1 MRLTLSLPS
10 TLLSLCLCAAPAL
23 ACDGPAALQQ
33 LQARESQ
40 TLLKNAPSF
49 RHGWD
54 DGHIQL
60 RFGLGQA
67 SADGC
72 TASMQLELPQA
83 DLDEVNAYLEQHPA
97 KRILLGAQGYAVP
110 EQRLITVDYRYLLD
124 DGGKVSP
131 HNEGNKPLNDLHHS
145 IEFMYQLLAQ
155 TRAEVNAESANSV
168 AWPAAAR
175 AEELKR
181 CAQTLKSERA
191 SIEAACSC
199 RVDKLATKLS
209 ARQMELVD
217 FLLDQPYSTATGAL
231 IGYTEQ
237 SKAINHGCG
246 LAKRQG
252 PA

>member
-1 MRLTLSLPS
+1 MRLTSCLPA
-10 TLLSLCLCAAPAL
+10 TILMLGLCAAPAL
-23 ACDGPAALQQ
+23 ACDNPAALKQ
-33 LQARESQ
+33 LQAGESQ

-54 DGHIQL
+54 DGTIQL
-60 RFGLGQA
+60 RLGQGRA

-72 TASMQLELPQA
+72 TASLQLELPQA
-83 DLDEVNAYLEQHPA
+83 DLDEVNAYLEKNPA

-110 EQRLITVDYRYLLD
+110 EQRIITVDYRYRLD
-124 DGGKVSP
+124 GDAVSA
-131 HNEGNKPLNDLHHS
+131 HNEGNKPLSDLHHS

-155 TRAEVNAESANSV
+155 TRAEISAESTNRI

-181 CAQTLKSERA
+181 CTQTLKSGREP
-191 SIEAACSC
+191 IEAACNC
-199 RVDKLATKLS
+199 RVDQLTSKLS

-237 SKAINHGCG
+237 SKAINHSCG
-246 LAKRQG
+246 LSKR
-252 PA
+252 

>member
-1 MRLTLSLPS
+1 MRLTLSVPS
-10 TLLSLCLCAAPAL
+10 TLLSLSLCAAPAL
-23 ACDGPAALQQ
+23 ACNDPAVLQQ

-54 DGHIQL
+54 DGNIKL
-60 RFGLGQA
+60 RFSQGQA
-67 SADGC
+67 STDGC

-97 KRILLGAQGYAVP
+97 KRILLGAQGYAIP
-110 EQRLITVDYRYLLD
+110 EQRVITVDYRYRL
-124 DGGKVSP
+124 DGGSVSA
-131 HNEGNKPLNDLHHS
+131 HNEGNKPLSDLHHS

-155 TRAEVNAESANSV
+155 TRAEVNAESSNSA
-168 AWPAAAR
+168 AWPAALR

-181 CAQTLKSERA
+181 CTQTLKSGRE
-191 SIEAACSC
+191 SIETACNC
-199 RVDKLATKLS
+199 RVDKLATRIS

-217 FLLDQPYSTATGAL
+217 FLLNQPYSTATGAL

-237 SKAINHGCG
+237 SKAINHSCSLSKG
-246 LAKRQG
+246 
-252 PA
+252 